1 MEGENVE
8 PAELEEAAMKSST
21 IQQIVVV
28 GQVNYWFH
36 STFDRSNSIINFLLG
51 RYKMNEFTYC

>member
-28 GQVNYWFH
+28 GQVN
-36 STFDRSNSIINFLLG
+36 S
-51 RYKMNEFTYC
+51 